1 MYGVPSDVR
10 HTMIS
15 FFLVLIS
22 LSWKAI
28 HYSRALSVR
37 VLTSENNSNELN
49 NCFPLI
55 VTKLNKSSV
64 SITCNLRMYWVRIN

>member
-1 MYGVPSDVR
+1 MYGVTFEVR
-10 HTMIS
+10 HKMIS
-15 FFLVLIS
+15 FLLVLIS

-28 HYSRALSVR
+28 HYSRALTVR

-55 VTKLNKSSV
+55 LTKLSRSSV
-64 SITCNLRMYWVRIN
+64 SITRNLR

>member
-1 MYGVPSDVR
+1 MVTFDVR

-28 HYSRALSVR
+28 HHSRALTVR

-55 VTKLNKSSV
+55 LTKLNKSSV
-64 SITCNLRMYWVRIN
+64 SITHNLR

>member
-1 MYGVPSDVR
+1 MCGVPSDVR

-28 HYSRALSVR
+28 HYSRALTVF
-37 VLTSENNSNELN
+37 VLSSEDNPNELN

-55 VTKLNKSSV
+55 LTKLNRSSV
-64 SITCNLRMYWVRIN
+64 SIPRNLR